1 MAMTMTTKA
10 SFIRTVNEMVYKM
23 GFKVCETEEEMS
35 DYDEFVEDGFNYTVI
50 RTARIGRE
58 PFYSIKR
65 TIFPYKYD
73 DESIYVNG
81 IYVES
86 SLINKKKNNK
96 LKHNNYSIEVKR
108 QTSCKLCEMVNGHC
122 GYSPYFR
129 LRPHNKN
136 KRHNKARSICA
147 GIITD
152 TTKLG
157 DDIANEIMSYL

>member
-1 MAMTMTTKA
+1 MTMTTKA
-10 SFIRTVNEMVYKM
+10 SFIRTVNEMVYKR
-23 GFKVCETEEEMS
+23 GFKVCETEEEMI
-35 DYDEFVEDGFNYTVI
+35 DYDEFVEDGFNC
-50 RTARIGRE
+50 RE

-96 LKHNNYSIEVKR
+96 LKHNYYSIEVKR

-122 GYSPYFR
+122 GYSQYFR
-129 LRPHNKN
+129 LRPHNKT

-152 TTKLG
+152 TTKLS
-157 DDIANEIMSYL
+157 DDIANKIMSYL